1 MSLLLSIPLFVPFS
15 YATVLNNTISHEY
28 VAISSL
34 CTGKGR
40 TLWSIILS
48 CVTTLFA
55 CAWTAIHPNMSG
67 PLEGGVVVGVRR
79 LTLMVLTLGVPE
91 LIVAWAIR
99 QLYAARMVQKR
110 FEEALQGGTLEVRVK
125 PCCDPR
131 LVSARAPRDADE
143 VTIRIPEEV
152 TKSVSSLS
160 FLGFI
165 V

>member
-1 MSLLLSIPLFVPFS
+1 
-15 YATVLNNTISHEY
+15 
-28 VAISSL
+28 
-34 CTGKGR
+34 
-40 TLWSIILS
+40 
-48 CVTTLFA
+48 
-55 CAWTAIHPNMSG
+55 
-67 PLEGGVVVGVRR
+67 
-79 LTLMVLTLGVPE
+79 MVLTLGVPE